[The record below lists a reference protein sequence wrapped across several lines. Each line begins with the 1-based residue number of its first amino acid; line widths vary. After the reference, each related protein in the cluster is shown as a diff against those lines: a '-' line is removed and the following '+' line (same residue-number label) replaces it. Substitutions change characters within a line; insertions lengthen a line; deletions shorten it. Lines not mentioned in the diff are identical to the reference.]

1 MSHRYGL
8 RKKATSS
15 AIATD
20 LLDNPND
27 SELELASDE
36 EDNDALVIYGDSS
49 DDEEDEKFS

>member
-20 LLDNPND
+20 LPDNPND

-49 DDEEDEKFS
+49 DDEEDE